1 MPGTSLKDESI
12 SMAVCDREAAQ
23 PVPAEIPTSDFRPP
37 AAVSRV
43 GIMGGTFDP
52 IHFGHLVTAEAAR
65 WEFALA
71 KVVFVPSGRPPHK
84 KDYPVTDAEH
94 RYQMAVAA
102 TASNPA
108 FEVSKVEIDR
118 EGYSYTIDT
127 VLAFRR
133 FYGPEVQLFF
143 ITGADAILEILTW
156 KDVGRL
162 LNECHFIAAT
172 RPGFQLNR
180 LQETHPMLPVEGRHR
195 IHLIEVPALAISSTD
210 IRWRVQHKKPIKYLL
225 PEAVEDY
232 IHCQGLYR
240 PHSRGVYGK
249 G

>member
-1 MPGTSLKDESI
+1 MKTFNNN
-12 SMAVCDREAAQ
+12 R
-23 PVPAEIPTSDFRPP
+23 
-37 AAVSRV
+37 RV

-65 WEFALA
+65 WEFALE

-84 KDYPVTDAEH
+84 KDYPVTDSEH
-94 RYQMAVAA
+94 RYQMTVLA
-102 TASNPA
+102 TASNPY
-108 FEVSKVEIDR
+108 FEVSRSEIDR

-127 VLAFRR
+127 VLEFRR

-156 KDVGRL
+156 KDVDRL
-162 LNECHFIAAT
+162 LQECHFIAAT
-172 RPGFQLNR
+172 RPGFQLSR
-180 LQETHPMLPVEGRHR
+180 PGESRPMLPVEGRHR

-210 IRWRVQHKKPIKYLL
+210 IRWRVQNKKPIKYLL
-225 PEAVEDY
+225 PEAVEEY

-240 PHSRGVYGK
+240 PRNSGVYEK
-249 G
+249 S